1 MTHGLMDAF
10 PRTDL
15 IAERGQ
21 GAYLWDS
28 HGRRYLD
35 FVAGVAVNALGHCHP
50 ALVEALARQSQRLW
64 HASNVFRI
72 AEQESLAQRL
82 VEASFADSVFFNN
95 SGSEAVDFS
104 IKLVRK
110 YFKGTA
116 TPERWRI
123 VTMEGAFHGRSLA
136 AIAAGGQAK
145 LTAGFEPIVE
155 GFDRVPFA
163 DLDAV
168 RRAVGPQTGAIMVE
182 TVQGDGGIRVCPPDY
197 LRGLRQIAEEHG
209 LLLVLDEVQSGMG
222 RTGRLFA
229 HEWAGIAPDI
239 LATAKGLG
247 AGYPLGAVFATEQVA
262 ACIVPGSHGSTL
274 GGSPLGMAVGHA
286 VLDILLADGFLE
298 SVVRTGATLRAGLDE
313 AVRRHPDI
321 FAEVRGLGL
330 MLGLRCIP
338 EARTVMGAL
347 REHGLLVASAADNVV
362 RLLPPLVIE
371 AAHVEE
377 ALSAIDE
384 TCNSLRRQPIRSV
397 A

>member
-1 MTHGLMDAF
+1 MTHGVMNAF

-15 IAERGQ
+15 IAERGE
-21 GAYLWDS
+21 GAYLWDAD
-28 HGRRYLD
+28 GRRYLD

-50 ALVEALARQSQRLW
+50 ALVEALGRQSRRLW
-64 HASNVFRI
+64 HASNIFRV

-82 VEASFADSVFFNN
+82 VEASFADAVFFNN

-110 YFKGTA
+110 HFKGTT

-123 VTMEGAFHGRSLA
+123 VTFEGAFHGRSLA

-145 LTAGFEPIVE
+145 LTAGFEPLVD
-155 GFDRVPFA
+155 GFDRVPFG

-182 TVQGDGGIRVCPPDY
+182 TVQGDGGIRVCPPDH
-197 LRGLRQIAEEHG
+197 LRGLRRIADEHG

-247 AGYPLGAVFATEQVA
+247 AGYPLGAVLATAPVA

-286 VLDILLADGFLE
+286 VLDVLLADGFLDT
-298 SVVRTGATLRAGLDE
+298 VVQTGATLHASLE
-313 AVRRHPDI
+313 AAVRRHPAI

-330 MLGLRCIP
+330 MLGLRCVP
-338 EARTVMGAL
+338 DAKLVMGAL
-347 REHGLLVASAADNVV
+347 RKHGLLVAGAADNVV
-362 RLLPPLVIE
+362 RLLPPLVID
-371 AAHVEE
+371 ASHVDE
-377 ALSAIDE
+377 ALSAIE
-384 TCNSLRRQPIRSV
+384 GACFSLQRQAVRSV

>member
-1 MTHGLMDAF
+1 MTHGLMNAF

-15 IAERGQ
+15 IAERGE

-28 HGRRYLD
+28 QGRRYLD

-72 AEQESLAQRL
+72 PEQESLAQRL
-82 VEASFADSVFFNN
+82 VQASFADAVFFNN

-110 YFKGTA
+110 YFKGTD
-116 TPERWRI
+116 TPDRWRI
-123 VTMEGAFHGRSLA
+123 VTMDGAFHGRTLA

-145 LTAGFEPIVE
+145 LTAGFEPLVE
-155 GFDRVPFA
+155 GFDRVPFG

-168 RRAVGPQTGAIMVE
+168 RQVVGRQTAAIMVE
-182 TVQGDGGIRVCPPDY
+182 TVQGDGGIRVCPPEY
-197 LRGLRQIAEEHG
+197 LQGLRRIADEHG

-222 RTGRLFA
+222 RTGRFFA
-229 HEWAGIAPDI
+229 HEWADIAPDI

-247 AGYPLGAVFATEQVA
+247 AGYPLGAVFATAPVA

-286 VLDILLADGFLE
+286 VLDLLLAEDFLP
-298 SVVRTGATLRAGLDE
+298 SVVRIGATLRTGLE
-313 AVRRHPDI
+313 QAARRHPEI
-321 FAEVRGLGL
+321 FSEVRGLGL
-330 MLGLRCIP
+330 MLGLRCVP
-338 EARTVMGAL
+338 DAKSVANTL
-347 REHGLLVASAADNVV
+347 REHGLLVAGAADNVV
-362 RLLPPLVIE
+362 RLLPPLVIGP
-371 AAHVEE
+371 AHVEE
-377 ALSAIDE
+377 ALSAIE
-384 TCNSLRRQPIRSV
+384 EACLSLERQAIRSV

>member
-1 MTHGLMDAF
+1 MTHGLMNAF

-15 IAERGQ
+15 IAERGE

-50 ALVEALARQSQRLW
+50 ALVEALSRQSRRLW

-72 AEQESLAQRL
+72 SEQESLAQRL
-82 VEASFADSVFFNN
+82 VQASFADAVFFNN

-110 YFKGTA
+110 HFKGTS
-116 TPERWRI
+116 TPGRWRI
-123 VTMEGAFHGRSLA
+123 VTMEGAFHGRTLA

-145 LTAGFEPIVE
+145 LTAGFEPVVE

-163 DLDAV
+163 DLEAV
-168 RRAVGPQTGAIMVE
+168 RRALGPQTAAIMVE

-197 LRGLRQIAEEHG
+197 LRGLRRIADEHG

-247 AGYPLGAVFATEQVA
+247 AGYPLGAVFATAQVA

-286 VLDILLADGFLE
+286 VLDILLAEGFLP
-298 SVVRTGATLRAGLDE
+298 SVVQVGALLRAGLE
-313 AVRRHPDI
+313 KAVRRHPEV

-330 MLGLRCIP
+330 MLGLRCVP
-338 EARTVMGAL
+338 DARMVMGTL

-362 RLLPPLVIE
+362 RLLPPLVIGPE
-371 AAHVEE
+371 HVEE
-377 ALSAIDE
+377 ALSAIE
-384 TCNSLRRQPIRSV
+384 QACVTLERQPISSV